1 MEKISTISFPRS
13 RTRQRGEAVQGKKIR
28 RERLAA
34 TKGMQRKKVER
45 GRLLHCLLKEKT
57 Y

>member
-28 RERLAA
+28 RERLAT